1 MWLSSMAF
9 LDLNV
14 EMLYMMQFNF
24 ISKKSLIAIVLNGET
39 CVNKTNNYSVMHTWP
54 GINK

>member
-14 EMLYMMQFNF
+14 EMLYMIQFNF